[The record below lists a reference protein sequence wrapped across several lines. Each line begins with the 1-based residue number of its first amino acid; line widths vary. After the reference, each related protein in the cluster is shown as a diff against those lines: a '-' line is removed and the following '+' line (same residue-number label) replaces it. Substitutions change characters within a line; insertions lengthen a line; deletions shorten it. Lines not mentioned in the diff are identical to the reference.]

1 MTGRAKKAAAPKKKA
16 NGYKMP
22 APIAVGEV
30 INDPIGKK
38 AWRIGPSIGVGGFG
52 EIYSACENSSS
63 PKKGSNYP
71 FVVKIEP
78 HENGPLFVE
87 KHFYVRNAN
96 KDDISKFMQL
106 KKLRSLGMPTYHGNG
121 SHVYKGEKYRYLVL
135 ERYGKDVWSLFKD
148 CGRLFPP
155 ATVFQLGLQMLDVLE
170 YIHSRGYVH
179 ADIKGANILM
189 GLQKGKE
196 NQAFLVDFGLATRV
210 SDKEFKP
217 DPKCAHNGTIEYT
230 SRDAHLG
237 VPTMRGDLE
246 ILGYNM
252 LQWLVGELPWEKNLK
267 VPKTVQ
273 DMKEAFMKNVRSN
286 VTKQYSSVPDELV
299 KFFEYIN
306 TLKPKDT
313 PDYTKCRQ
321 MFESYLKKQGV
332 TINSKINFTPG
343 KAKTAKSVKNVISV
357 ESDKELDSSEEK
369 IVKKKKPNG
378 VLPKAQRG
386 RKPKIESSIEQNDDG
401 NSDNDKDS
409 DYEALSTKKQKQNGT
424 AKIVKKGRK
433 PKVVTNEDAK
443 NRDNDEVD
451 DSGKSDDDND
461 SDYEALSSK
470 KQKQNVKVRRGRKP
484 KIVESSPEIDNCENE
499 EPDTED
505 SIDTKKSPGRNN
517 KRRSNEPAVVVRV
530 KKAKLTPKAT
540 PPAKKNHANIA
551 TQTSTDKRR
560 SPRQVSFD
568 SPICEIIGEKKP
580 FNAKD
585 NGSADSSVDIFEDS
599 FETEQKKVKPRRKL
613 LSQQEVT
620 VKKVVKKTVTSTKPK
635 GKLKSP

>member
-1 MTGRAKKAAAPKKKA
+1 MTGRAKKAVAPKKKA

-22 APIAVGEV
+22 APIAQGEI

-71 FVVKIEP
+71 YVVKIEP

-96 KDDISKFMQL
+96 KDDISKFMKS
-106 KKLRSLGMPTYHGNG
+106 KKLNSLGMPTYHGNG

-148 CGRLFPP
+148 CGRQFPP

-196 NQAFLVDFGLATRV
+196 NQAYLVDFGLATRV

-252 LQWLVGELPWEKNLK
+252 LQWLLGTLPWERSLQA
-267 VPKTVQ
+267 PKAVQ
-273 DMKEAFMKNVRSN
+273 DMKDTFMKNVRSN
-286 VTKQYSSVPDELV
+286 VAKYSNIPDELI
-299 KFFEYIN
+299 KFLEYIN
-306 TLKPKDT
+306 TMKPKDM

-321 MFESYLKKQGV
+321 LFESYLKKQGLSSS
-332 TINSKINFTPG
+332 SKISFTQTKG
-343 KAKTAKSVKNVISV
+343 KPSKVTKTAITIG
-357 ESDKELDSSEEK
+357 SDGTDSTEEK
-369 IVKKKKPNG
+369 AAKKKKPNG
-378 VLPKAQRG
+378 ILPKAQRG
-386 RKPKIESSIEQNDDG
+386 RKAKVESSIEKND
-401 NSDNDKDS
+401 S
-409 DYEALSTKKQKQNGT
+409 E
-424 AKIVKKGRK
+424 
-433 PKVVTNEDAK
+433 
-443 NRDNDEVD
+443 
-451 DSGKSDDDND
+451 KSDDDND
-461 SDYEALSSK
+461 SDYEALSTK
-470 KQKQNVKVRRGRKP
+470 KPKQNGTSKVKRGRKP
-484 KIVESSPEIDNCENE
+484 KIVESSPESENCENE
-499 EPDTED
+499 EPDAED
-505 SIDTKKSPGRNN
+505 SIDTKKPPRRNQ
-517 KRRSNEPAVVVRV
+517 KRRSTEPAVVVKV
-530 KKAKLTPKAT
+530 KKTKLTPKAT

-551 TQTSTDKRR
+551 TQTSTDKKWR

-580 FNAKD
+580 LKNSKD
-585 NGSADSSVDIFEDS
+585 NDSADSSVDIFEDS
-599 FETEQKKVKPRRKL
+599 FEVEQKKVKPKRKL

-620 VKKVVKKTVTSTKPK
+620 MKKVIKKTVTSAKPK
-635 GKLKSP
+635 GKLKTSP